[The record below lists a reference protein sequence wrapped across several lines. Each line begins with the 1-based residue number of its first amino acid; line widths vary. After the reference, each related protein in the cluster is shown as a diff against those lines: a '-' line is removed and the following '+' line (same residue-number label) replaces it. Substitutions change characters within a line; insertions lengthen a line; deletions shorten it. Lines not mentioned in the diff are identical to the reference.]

1 MLLMW
6 FVGSQAVLGLLF
18 FSPSAAALCRGTPDP
33 TLGFPG
39 RPAGRP
45 GTQPGPDPGPVL
57 RGDVPGF
64 LRSMFAWTGRAGTRP
79 GTGPGPRAGPGPEPA
94 RTTGVSTTGR
104 GGGCGASRLRD
115 AGLRPHCSHPP
126 GSFCCCV
133 CLAWCVC
140 CCSCAGPRSRPGSG
154 GGRAASTPSRGSLGA
169 LWRQAASAALGSGP
183 FSLLRAV
190 RWPGRVPARRAVGF
204 IAGRSRWA

>member
-1 MLLMW
+1 M
-6 FVGSQAVLGLLF
+6 GSQAVLGLLF
-18 FSPSAAALCRGTPDP
+18 FSPSAATLCRGTPDP

-57 RGDVPGF
+57 RG
-64 LRSMFAWTGRAGTRP
+64 GRAGLPPIHVRLD
-79 GTGPGPRAGPGPEPA
+79 GPGWDSARHRAPGRAGPGPEPA

-140 CCSCAGPRSRPGSG
+140 CCSCAGPRSRPGEGALPRRLRAALWEPCGATRLWLRRAPAPFLCSEQCAG
-154 GGRAASTPSRGSLGA
+154 QGRA
-169 LWRQAASAALGSGP
+169 
-183 FSLLRAV
+183 
-190 RWPGRVPARRAVGF
+190 RAVGF